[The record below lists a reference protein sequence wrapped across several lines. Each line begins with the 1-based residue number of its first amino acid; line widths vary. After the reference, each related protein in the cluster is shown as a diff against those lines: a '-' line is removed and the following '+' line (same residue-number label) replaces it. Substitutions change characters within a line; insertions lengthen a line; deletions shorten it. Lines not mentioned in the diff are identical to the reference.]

1 MKTLVVLLFFL
12 IPIQWEPNFEQ
23 AKKLAKEKNE
33 LILLNFSGSDWCVPC
48 IGLRKEFLESE
59 VFSEFSSKNLI
70 LVNADFPRRKKN
82 EVSSEQNKRNEALAE
97 QYNKN
102 GVFPLT
108 LLLNSEGKVLKT
120 WEGKPKVSVEKWI
133 KEIQIICE
141 ANK

>member
-120 WEGKPKVSVEKWI
+120 WEGKPKVSVKKWI
-133 KEIQIICE
+133 EEIQIICE

>member
-59 VFSEFSSKNLI
+59 VFAEFSSKNLI

-133 KEIQIICE
+133 EEIQIICE

>member
-108 LLLNSEGKVLKT
+108 LLLNSEGKVLKK
-120 WEGKPKVSVEKWI
+120 WEGKPKVSVKKWI
-133 KEIQIICE
+133 EEIQIICE

>member
-120 WEGKPKVSVEKWI
+120 WEGKPKVSVEEWI

>member
-59 VFSEFSSKNLI
+59 VFAEFSSKNLI

-108 LLLNSEGKVLKT
+108 LLLNSEGKVLKK

-133 KEIQIICE
+133 EEIQIICE

>member
-120 WEGKPKVSVEKWI
+120 WEGKPKVSVEEWI
-133 KEIQIICE
+133 KEVQIICE

>member
-12 IPIQWEPNFEQ
+12 IPIQWEPNFEH

-48 IGLRKEFLESE
+48 IGLRKELLESE
-59 VFSEFSSKNLI
+59 VFAEFSSKNLI

-133 KEIQIICE
+133 EEIQIICE

>member
-1 MKTLVVLLFFL
+1 MKALVLLFLFI
-12 IPIQWEPNFEQ
+12 IPIQWEPSFEH
-23 AKKLAKEKNE
+23 AKVLAKEKNE

-48 IGLRKEFLESE
+48 IGLRKEFLESYA
-59 VFSEFSSKNLI
+59 FSDFSSKNLI

-82 EVSSEQNKRNEALAE
+82 TVASEDVKRNEALAE
-97 QYNKN
+97 IYNPN

-108 LLLNSEGKVLKT
+108 LLLTADGKVIKS

-133 KEIQIICE
+133 EEIQTVCT

>member
-133 KEIQIICE
+133 EEIQIICE

>member
-12 IPIQWEPNFEQ
+12 IPIQWEPNFEH

-48 IGLRKEFLESE
+48 IGLRKELLESE
-59 VFSEFSSKNLI
+59 VFAEFSSKNLI

-133 KEIQIICE
+133 EEIQLICE

>member
-1 MKTLVVLLFFL
+1 MKTLVLLLFFI
-12 IPIQWEPNFEQ
+12 IPFQWEPNFEQ

-48 IGLRKEFLESE
+48 IGLRQEFLEKTA
-59 VFSEFSSKNLI
+59 FSEFANKNLI
-70 LVNADFPRRKKN
+70 LVNADFPRKKKN
-82 EVSSEQNKRNEALAE
+82 IATPQQITQNEALAE
-97 QYNKN
+97 KYNIN

-108 LLLNSEGKVLKT
+108 LLLNSEGKVLKK

-133 KEIQIICE
+133 EEIQAVCE

>member
-12 IPIQWEPNFEQ
+12 IPIQWEPNFEH

-48 IGLRKEFLESE
+48 IGLHKEFLESE

-120 WEGKPKVSVEKWI
+120 WEGKPKVSVEEWI

>member
-59 VFSEFSSKNLI
+59 VFSEFYSKNLI

-120 WEGKPKVSVEKWI
+120 WEGKPKVSVEEWI

>member
-12 IPIQWEPNFEQ
+12 IPIQWEPNFEH

-59 VFSEFSSKNLI
+59 AFGEFSSKNLI

-102 GVFPLT
+102 GAFPLT

-120 WEGKPKVSVEKWI
+120 WEGKPKVSVEEWI
-133 KEIQIICE
+133 KEIQVICE